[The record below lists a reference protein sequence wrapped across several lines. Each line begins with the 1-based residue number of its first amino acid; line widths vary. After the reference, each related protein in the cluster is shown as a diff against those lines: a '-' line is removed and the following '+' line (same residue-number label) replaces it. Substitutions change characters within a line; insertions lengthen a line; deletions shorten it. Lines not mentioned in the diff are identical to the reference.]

1 MNELYPSCTRSVGI
15 PGGSSNRSKQGIP
28 EIEQIA
34 RLLSKPLESSR
45 LHIKPQMSTD
55 ADAAYP
61 HLQNDALRQW
71 ISLYKP
77 ESVEPLR
84 EKWKRSESRISPDGR
99 EAWLSWFV
107 TSKDDSSAIGCIDAC
122 IDKNRVA
129 VNFGYY
135 FFVHAWGQGF
145 ATEAASVVAKHLLA
159 NGVEKLI
166 ATVTTGNS
174 SSVRVLEKLGFRYT
188 RTIAD
193 NDTVNGVLV
202 DDEEFVLANQD
213 PVQD

>member
-1 MNELYPSCTRSVGI
+1 M
-15 PGGSSNRSKQGIP
+15 SSIQVAPAQSASQADRQTDQSQGIP

-77 ESVEPLR
+77 ESVEALR
-84 EKWKRSESRISPDGR
+84 EKWKRSESRISPDGS

-107 TSKDDSSAIGCIDAC
+107 TSKDHSSAMGCIDAC
-122 IDKNRVA
+122 IDKNKVA